1 MIKKTII
8 LFLLPLFN
16 GALSA
21 FERPAPVIEEVIDR
35 SVRIKVTN
43 DCQFSCRFCHNEG
56 TESPTSGARARAS
69 VFLDS
74 AFRSLPPVENITI
87 PDIEDTAVCTGCDF
101 WGQLEMY
108 KRLGYNEIHLTGG
121 EPTCYSRLPQ
131 LVKLL
136 VENGFTVKMTSNGQ
150 IAERMLMSLVQAG
163 LAGINFSILT
173 LDPEEFLATQLR
185 EYPSKEVAVSVATG
199 IIEKACRNVQRAREL
214 GLPVKINTVIA
225 GPHDTCRLDSLLAFA
240 EKYGVTV
247 NVLPVISADQTPEDK
262 KILEECA
269 FSYALSKGARYV
281 KTVCPR
287 NSSNGSHR
295 FVLPSGVPLV
305 VKFIRHYQPEQLCAS
320 CKHFGKAS
328 CTENFYG
335 LRVEYRGGKPFARL
349 CVQRSDSDALMPLD
363 RFVGSPLSVL
373 APSGVTS

>member
-1 MIKKTII
+1 MVKKTII
-8 LFLLPLFN
+8 LFLLPLFY
-16 GALSA
+16 GELFT
-21 FERPAPVIEEVIDR
+21 FERPVPVVEEVIDR

-43 DCQFSCRFCHNEG
+43 DCQFSCKFCHNEG
-56 TESPTSGARARAS
+56 TESPKGSIRARAS
-69 VFLDS
+69 KLFDAAL
-74 AFRSLPPVENITI
+74 ASLPPVENITM
-87 PDIEDTAVCTGCDF
+87 PDIEDVAAAECDF
-101 WGQLEMY
+101 GHHLEMY

-121 EPTCYSRLPQ
+121 EPTCYSRLPH

-136 VENGFTVKMTSNGQ
+136 VVNGFTVKMTSNGQ
-150 IAERMLMSLVQAG
+150 IAERMLVSLVQAG

-173 LDPEEFLATQLR
+173 LDPEEFLMTQLR
-185 EYPSKEVAVSVATG
+185 EYPSKEIALSVAATMLA
-199 IIEKACRNVQRAREL
+199 KACHNVQRAREL
-214 GLPVKINTVIA
+214 GLSVKINTVIA

-247 NVLPVISADQTPEDK
+247 NVLPVISVDQTPEDK

-295 FVLPSGVPLV
+295 FILPSGVPLV
-305 VKFIRHYQPEQLCAS
+305 VKFIRHYQPEQLCVS
-320 CKHFGKAS
+320 CKHFGKTS

-363 RFVGSPLSVL
+363 GFVGSPLSVL
-373 APSGVTS
+373 APASMTT